1 MRGGSEASI
10 PAGDVLAPSGRM
22 LLAAEIGVGG
32 SHGTGQQLAS
42 SADGK

>member
-22 LLAAEIGVGG
+22 LLAAEIGGG